1 MVSRPTPERLA
12 RASRE
17 LNLLRHNHKEVVSA
31 QQLDQREGK
40 KYVPEMRATIDAI
53 VDIFKQCFGT
63 EVAELEKKTDF
74 SKLAQAKMTEDNI
87 GWKRMLNNRGRLK
100 KWVDN
105 VIQTKELWSVIPSFE
120 DEQLESQLEE
130 ELEGDA
136 TSSDGSDCGSSSD
149 DDEPLAAT
157 KNRHQQRH
165 LKFWM
170 ESMKPLPKETEDEY
184 AERVTLLVERGS
196 STRATRRKRAQGD
209 PAPPVVDDLVA
220 AGTEARLYYLQLKPD
235 RKEPKPTKVLGHHD
249 AGPKKGRQYEVEWK
263 YPGCG
268 PGKRKWVGPD
278 HLAKWP
284 DLVKNYN
291 KVPTHGM

>member
-105 VIQTKELWSVIPSFE
+105 VIQTK
-120 DEQLESQLEE
+120 
-130 ELEGDA
+130 
-136 TSSDGSDCGSSSD
+136 
-149 DDEPLAAT
+149 
-157 KNRHQQRH
+157 
-165 LKFWM
+165 
-170 ESMKPLPKETEDEY
+170 
-184 AERVTLLVERGS
+184 
-196 STRATRRKRAQGD
+196 
-209 PAPPVVDDLVA
+209 
-220 AGTEARLYYLQLKPD
+220 
-235 RKEPKPTKVLGHHD
+235 
-249 AGPKKGRQYEVEWK
+249 
-263 YPGCG
+263 
-268 PGKRKWVGPD
+268 
-278 HLAKWP
+278 
-284 DLVKNYN
+284 
-291 KVPTHGM
+291 

>member
-1 MVSRPTPERLA
+1 MAVLHDDVSHSRCVYSPDVNDDASAPLTVCSPTPKFRPETITEYPPDIA
-12 RASRE
+12 KFGCSVNDDAGASK
-17 LNLLRHNHKEVVSA
+17 LKIGLP
-31 QQLDQREGK
+31 
-40 KYVPEMRATIDAI
+40 VPEMRATIDAI

-196 STRATRRKRAQGD
+196 STRANRRKRAQGD

-220 AGTEARLYYLQLKPD
+220 AGTEARLY
-235 RKEPKPTKVLGHHD
+235 
-249 AGPKKGRQYEVEWK
+249 
-263 YPGCG
+263 
-268 PGKRKWVGPD
+268 
-278 HLAKWP
+278 
-284 DLVKNYN
+284 
-291 KVPTHGM
+291 